1 MVSCLRLEPILKSLY
16 VFGGPLMLGYDSLL
30 IPTVS
35 GDMCRPMMND
45 VHLGLLEVRGMPQV
59 E

>member
-1 MVSCLRLEPILKSLY
+1 
-16 VFGGPLMLGYDSLL
+16 MLGYDSLL

-35 GDMCRPMMND
+35 GDMCRPVVDD